1 MSFAGVTRSRL
12 IAAAL
17 SLALATLPRAAAAQE
32 RACLVQGKG
41 SLADVVVSPIGAP
54 SFTLKLQSH
63 PFTIIPSPSMQRR
76 SRVIVGAPLSFVG
89 RVHQHE
95 FTVAK
100 SMRVA
105 EGMVRFQAGAV
116 LPYALGGAGIATGM
130 LNLEN
135 NVKIRGVDVP
145 CDSLT
150 LDEEA
155 ITAFAAMP
163 LEAEEPSSADTYW
176 APREHALLLRARPGA
191 GRALWITAR
200 DRGLAA
206 LHEIESSGGWRRVR
220 LDGDRWSVTGWASRY
235 DLQELTTFTGSGFGE
250 SFSAGTGCFGS
261 SGSGAA
267 FQGLAPIR
275 AGAPVFAAPGKGP
288 WAAVTALEL
297 SVIYFSG
304 ERWVRVTN
312 APGIIEGCTL
322 EHAYLRVEDVQL
334 PEHTRR

>member
-1 MSFAGVTRSRL
+1 M
-12 IAAAL
+12 
-17 SLALATLPRAAAAQE
+17 
-32 RACLVQGKG
+32 VQGTG
-41 SLADVVVSPIGAP
+41 SLDDVVVSPVGAP
-54 SFTLKLQSH
+54 SFTVKLQSH
-63 PFTIIPSPSMQRR
+63 PFTIIPSPSLQRR

-89 RVHQHE
+89 QAHQHE

-116 LPYALGGAGIATGM
+116 LPYALGGAGIAVGM
-130 LNLEN
+130 LNLDN
-135 NVKIRGVDVP
+135 NVKIHGVEVP

-150 LDEEA
+150 LDDEA
-155 ITAFAAMP
+155 IMAFAAMP
-163 LEAEEPSSADTYW
+163 LETEEPPSVDTLW

-200 DRGLAA
+200 DREMAI
-206 LHEIESSGGWRRVR
+206 LHELESSGGWRRVR

-235 DLQELTTFTGSGFGE
+235 DLREPTGEGGASIGDMFGVSSGCCGGSG
-250 SFSAGTGCFGS
+250 SSAT
-261 SGSGAA
+261 

-297 SVIYFSG
+297 NVIYNSG
-304 ERWVRVTN
+304 ERWVQVTD
-312 APGIIEGCTL
+312 APGITEGCAL
-322 EHAYLRVEDVQL
+322 HHAFLRVEDVQL
-334 PEHTRR
+334 PEGVR